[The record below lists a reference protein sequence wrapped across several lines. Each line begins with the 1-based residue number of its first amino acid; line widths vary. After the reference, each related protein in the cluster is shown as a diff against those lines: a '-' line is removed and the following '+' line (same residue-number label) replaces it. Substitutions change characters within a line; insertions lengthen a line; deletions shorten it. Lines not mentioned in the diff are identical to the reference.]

1 MDSQERDR
9 LEAALE
15 RLRDIGVSI
24 HSLQWME
31 TPDRGFDATAILAR
45 HGHVQDY
52 LLVFTASMTFT
63 QISHRRL
70 HDADSP
76 VLVVGERITERSA
89 MSLRDLRIQ
98 YIDSLGN
105 AYIEFGDVY
114 IDVRGRR
121 PKPRDPESRSDY
133 DDTVRHE
140 PSPRSA
146 HNLFSPRRSQVV
158 FALLSWP
165 HLAAAR
171 VRDIATAA
179 GVSMGQAH
187 DTLSMLDNAGF
198 LHRGTTLRPD
208 QTHNLLRPW
217 AAEYPRG
224 LRKKLVISTFS
235 TDDPT
240 DFQLLSPDQD
250 VYLSG
255 ESATGVAIHR
265 PATLTVYLD
274 HFDRKMAFVNRWRNE
289 PHQPPNVMVMQKFWT
304 KPDDAPIDDDTC
316 GLVGPSN
323 APWPLVYADLL
334 AANDPRL
341 AEVAETWR
349 ENHV

>member
-1 MDSQERDR
+1 
-9 LEAALE
+9 
-15 RLRDIGVSI
+15 
-24 HSLQWME
+24 ME
-31 TPDRGFDATAILAR
+31 TVDGDRGFDATAVLSR
-45 HGHVQDY
+45 HGNVQEY
-52 LLVFTASMTFT
+52 LLVFTASMTFM

-70 HDADSP
+70 DDAHYP
-76 VLVVGERITERSA
+76 ILVVGERITERSA
-89 MSLRDLRIQ
+89 TSLRDLRIQ
-98 YIDSLGN
+98 YIDNLGN

-133 DDTVRHE
+133 DDNVRHE

-158 FALLSWP
+158 FALLTWP
-165 HLAAAR
+165 HLAASR

-187 DTLSMLDNAGF
+187 DTLSMLDDAGF
-198 LHRGTTLRPD
+198 LHRGTALRSD
-208 QTHNLLRPW
+208 QVHDMLRPW

-224 LRKKLVISTFS
+224 LRKKLVISTFQ

-240 DFQLLSPDQD
+240 DFQLPSPEQD

-274 HFDRKMAFVNRWRNE
+274 HFNRKLAFVNRWRNE
-289 PHQPPNVMVMQKFWT
+289 PHQPPNVTVMQKFWT
-304 KPDDAPIDDDTC
+304 EPDDAPIDDDTG

-341 AEVAETWR
+341 NEVADTWR
-349 ENHV
+349 DHHA

>member
-1 MDSQERDR
+1 
-9 LEAALE
+9 
-15 RLRDIGVSI
+15 
-24 HSLQWME
+24 ME

-45 HGHVQDY
+45 HGNVQDY

-63 QISHRRL
+63 QIAHRRL

-89 MSLRDLRIQ
+89 TSLRDLRIQ

-121 PKPRDPESRSDY
+121 PKPREPESGSNYHDN
-133 DDTVRHE
+133 VRHE

-187 DTLSMLDNAGF
+187 DALSLLENAGF
-198 LHRGTTLRPD
+198 LHRGTALRPD
-208 QTHNLLRPW
+208 QVHDMLRPW

-224 LRKKLVISTFS
+224 LRKKLVISTFQ

-240 DFQLLSPDQD
+240 GFQLLHPDQD

-255 ESATGVAIHR
+255 ESAQGVAIHR
-265 PATLTVYLD
+265 SATLTLYLD
-274 HFDRKMAFVNRWRNE
+274 HFDRKLAFVNRWRNE
-289 PHQPPNVMVMQKFWT
+289 PHQAPNVTVMQKFWT
-304 KPDDAPIDDDTC
+304 EPDDVPIDDNR
-316 GLVGPSN
+316 GLIGPYN